1 MSMSLINAGGL
12 NLSMLRETYLTLPK
26 RFHPGLELVPSHLI
40 VAFCFVSCSCTS
52 VHAVYIHSDHRA
64 ARRVRTWPGRHRGL
78 DRTRSSHAST
88 RSSRSGKTKLLPAS
102 RPRFIQSIVG
112 TTALSSIIRI
122 VACERTSII
131 DSRGNNQ
138 PRTST
143 TSRFVLF

>member
-1 MSMSLINAGGL
+1 MSLINAGGL

-64 ARRVRTWPGRHRGL
+64 ARRVRDVARAPPGARF

>member
-1 MSMSLINAGGL
+1 MRGVLISRCCERRTSLFQSVSTPAWNWFPAT
-12 NLSMLRETYLTLPK
+12 LSWR
-26 RFHPGLELVPSHLI
+26 
-40 VAFCFVSCSCTS
+40 FVSFLALAHQYTQFIFTATIERH
-52 VHAVYIHSDHRA
+52 VGFGDVARA
-64 ARRVRTWPGRHRGL
+64 PPGARF

>member
-1 MSMSLINAGGL
+1 MSLINAGGL

-64 ARRVRTWPGRHRGL
+64 ARRVRF